1 MIVAFSNM
9 PQRSP
14 GLAGT
19 TAWRYNG
26 NGYLVTQSAHRAAQ
40 RVAATFGLRMVT
52 SWPIKALAIHCVVY
66 EIPDG
71 RPVSDVLAALTSDS
85 QVVFAQPLQQFGTQ
99 ARR

>member
-1 MIVAFSNM
+1 MIAAFSNT
-9 PQRSP
+9 PQQSP

-52 SWPIKALAIHCVVY
+52 SWPIKALAVHCVVY

-71 RPVSDVLAALTSDS
+71 RLVSDVLAALTSDS